1 MPLVPESRVKLTY
14 ADLLEFP
21 SDGNRHE
28 IIDGLHYVSAAPATY
43 HQLVSSRLHYELFAQ
58 TAARGLGHVLSAPTD
73 VELGTHDIVEPDLIL
88 VSLPRVEI
96 IHPSRIVGA
105 PDLLIEI
112 LSPSTRR
119 IDVGRKRERY
129 ERCGVGEYWVV
140 DPERRVV
147 DQFHRVGEG
156 FVHTGPLD
164 VAISSRAFPG
174 VTIELKR
181 IW

>member
-1 MPLVPESRVKLTY
+1 MPLVPESRVRLTY

-28 IIDGLHYVSAAPATY
+28 ILDGVHYVSAAPATY
-43 HQLVSSRLHYELFAQ
+43 HQLVSSRLHGEL
-58 TAARGLGHVLSAPTD
+58 HVQVVVPGRAHVFSAPTD
-73 VELGTHDIVEPDLIL
+73 VELGAHDIVEPDLLL
-88 VSLPRVEI
+88 VSLKRAEI

-105 PDLLIEI
+105 PDLVIEI

-119 IDVGRKRERY
+119 IDLGKKRERY

-147 DQFHRVGEG
+147 DQYHRV
-156 FVHTGPLD
+156 D
-164 VAISSRAFPG
+164 
-174 VTIELKR
+174 
-181 IW
+181 